1 MRFPIKNPLAGLI
14 LRMFNLPTG
23 TILINVWIKVGRL
36 RLYYLHQPSLL
47 SLHQTGSD
55 STQPLPDH
63 HNHHRKSTCRYDACP
78 LPMYLRTEHKL
89 FCIRLLNPTD
99 KLRTAGFC
107 RRSPG
112 NIASHY
118 RPIAST
124 WGMSHISGCSSRRY
138 QIQAVSTSVADL
150 LQKSGFFML
159 SFVKLATIETAYSR
173 A

>member
-36 RLYYLHQPSLL
+36 RLYLHQPSLL

-78 LPMYLRTEHKL
+78 VPMYLRTEHKL

-107 RRSPG
+107 RRSPD

-118 RPIAST
+118 RPPTCFWWLFRKLSKQSAPVVYIQHRSICGNIGSFGIAIDRDVCVFHYGKCV
-124 WGMSHISGCSSRRY
+124 WKC
-138 QIQAVSTSVADL
+138 
-150 LQKSGFFML
+150 
-159 SFVKLATIETAYSR
+159 
-173 A
+173 

>member
-1 MRFPIKNPLAGLI
+1 MAGLI

-36 RLYYLHQPSLL
+36 RLYLHQPSLL

-78 LPMYLRTEHKL
+78 VPMYLRTEHKL

-99 KLRTAGFC
+99 KLGLPDFAGDLQI
-107 RRSPG
+107 
-112 NIASHY
+112 NIASSLSASNLLFGGCFGNFPSSQLLWYIQHRSICGNIGSFGIAIDRDVCVFHY
-118 RPIAST
+118 GKCV
-124 WGMSHISGCSSRRY
+124 WKC
-138 QIQAVSTSVADL
+138 
-150 LQKSGFFML
+150 
-159 SFVKLATIETAYSR
+159 
-173 A
+173 

>member
-36 RLYYLHQPSLL
+36 RLYLHQPSLL

-63 HNHHRKSTCRYDACP
+63 YNHHRKSTCRYDACP

-107 RRSPG
+107 RRSPD

-118 RPIAST
+118 RPPT
-124 WGMSHISGCSSRRY
+124 CFWWLFR
-138 QIQAVSTSVADL
+138 
-150 LQKSGFFML
+150 KL
-159 SFVKLATIETAYSR
+159 SKQSAPVVYS